1 LTSHSDSPGEVPGVA
16 ASYYDGRHSTRH
28 AVFVTI
34 GGGTI
39 AVIGDG
45 IERREPLAAVQ
56 ITEAIATS
64 PRLVRFADGASCE
77 IDGTAAFAAMLT
89 REGVAS
95 GRLTQW
101 EGSLRWIA
109 AAVAVFLVILAAG
122 YRYVLPSV
130 ANVAAAQVPDV
141 VVDAICSQVMTVL
154 DGSVFDA
161 SQVSNDVQWRLTSE
175 FKQLSLPGTTADSL
189 QLMFRKSEQLGPNAV
204 AIPSGEIVVTD
215 ELVTLARA
223 DEEVLAVLAH
233 EAGHIARRHGLRQ
246 LFQDSVLSLVLTWFL
261 GDVSVLAAA
270 APTAILQ
277 AKYSR
282 DFEREADEYALEALQ
297 ANGVSREHFANVLER
312 IETTVGL
319 KGDSGLAVGYLS
331 SHPVTSER
339 VARVRGKS

>member
-1 LTSHSDSPGEVPGVA
+1 VVPGVS
-16 ASYYDGRHSTRH
+16 ASYFDGRHSTRH
-28 AVFVTI
+28 AVTVTI
-34 GGGTI
+34 GAGVI
-39 AVIGDG
+39 AVVGDG
-45 IERREPLAAVQ
+45 IERREPLAAVE
-56 ITEAIATS
+56 IMPAIGTA
-64 PRLVRFADGASCE
+64 PRVVHFSDGALCE
-77 IDGTAAFAAMLT
+77 IDDTTAFAAMLAH
-89 REGVAS
+89 EGIAA

-109 AAVAVFLVILAAG
+109 VAVAVFLAILAAG
-122 YRYVLPSV
+122 YRYALPSV
-130 ANVAAAQVPDV
+130 ASAAAAQVPDA

-154 DGSVFDA
+154 DGSVFDL
-161 SQVSNDVQWRLTSE
+161 SQVSNEVQWRLTSE
-175 FKQLSLPGTTADSL
+175 FKRLSLPGTTADSL
-189 QLMFRKSEQLGPNAV
+189 QLMFRKSEQLGPNAL

-282 DFEREADEYALEALQ
+282 DFEREADEYAIEALR
-297 ANGVSREHFANVLER
+297 ANGVSREHFANILER
-312 IETTVGL
+312 IETTAGV